1 VDCTLQ
7 GAYWSNGYDCYISPL
22 DPQPPAGDPAWQ
34 GHKPGDGV
42 VYDCYQPQT
51 DLLMGIWS
59 ADPPPNSGQ
68 GPTPRQV
75 AQSAISQMNLRAID
89 IGIAPEPGKGSVG
102 LVGMPVWMWAAN
114 PDSHTVGPATAS
126 ATAGGITVTATA
138 RLHRITWDMGDG
150 HTVTCTTAGTPYMP
164 AYGNRESPDCGHV
177 YTSSNSAE
185 PGDAFTVTATSDW
198 VITWQGAGQSGTIPL
213 DGLTRS
219 VQISIGEAQVL
230 VQ

>member
-138 RLHRITWDMGDG
+138 RLQRITWDMGDG

-177 YTSSNSAE
+177 YTSSSSAE

-198 VITWQGAGQSGTIPL
+198 VIKWQGAGQSGTIPL